1 VALVALA
8 ALLSACGGGLRPT
21 SRKASTT
28 VARST
33 TVATAVAAPTPPP
46 VPVTVGST
54 TTTTIEVLPMTET
67 TLSLGWSQGTRD
79 ALVHVPAH
87 TAGSRLATIIA
98 IHGSGFDGSRFPNY
112 TQLTSVADREGF
124 MVVYPLGASV
134 QVEGYPELFRS
145 WNAGRCCPYAS
156 DDGIDDVGY
165 LDRLLNELTSS
176 TAADPDRITIMGH
189 SNGAMM
195 AQRYACERADRLAAL
210 VSVSGSLTANRC
222 EPSRPLPML
231 EVHATADVEVP
242 YSPGGL
248 PSAVEGV
255 EKWRFLNRCGA
266 TAVDEPIASE
276 VTGINRRTWAC
287 DASTEVQF
295 ITMQGGDHDWVHAP
309 TFNTEAEVWAF
320 ASRFRRRQTP

>member
-287 DASTEVQF
+287 DASTEVQL